1 VFFGNCVA
9 IAAWRNDRIR
19 IRSAC
24 KNKLV
29 QNASA
34 VSNTPHE
41 IYRAPAFAGTT
52 DIPIKADQVTIIC
65 ADSPQRGVQTFCI
78 TVAKRLKTPEGECP
92 ITSSF

>member
-29 QNASA
+29 QSASA

-65 ADSPQRGVQTFCI
+65 ADSPQRGGTNFLHHSRKTFEN
-78 TVAKRLKTPEGECP
+78 P
-92 ITSSF
+92 

>member
-1 VFFGNCVA
+1 VFFGNCVV

-29 QNASA
+29 QRAST
-34 VSNTPHE
+34 VSNTLHE

-65 ADSPQRGVQTFCI
+65 ADSPQREGTNFLHHSRKTFEN
-78 TVAKRLKTPEGECP
+78 P
-92 ITSSF
+92 